1 MPPGR
6 QSYPTRQ
13 FVSILVAYPAA
24 TFEGADS
31 AEMLNINP
39 QSIQTSGASD
49 FVSFLPS

>member
-6 QSYPTRQ
+6 QSYPTRL
-13 FVSILVAYPAA
+13 FVSILVAYPAT

-39 QSIQTSGASD
+39 QSIQTSGASG
-49 FVSFLPS
+49 FASFLPS